1 VKYTAYLFH
10 SSIIILIISVLAR
23 KLLYIKCKL
32 NIFKKL
38 KYRNFGEELRMEM
51 GMEQIV
57 MGLII
62 SSGEAK
68 AYVYEALEMAKQ
80 GKYDESDKLMEKA
93 NEVIDQTHNL
103 QTSLLQ
109 REASGDKIEISI
121 LFVHAQDHLMTTITE
136 KNLINEIIELRKVIN
151 PLLKSI

>member
-1 VKYTAYLFH
+1 
-10 SSIIILIISVLAR
+10 
-23 KLLYIKCKL
+23 
-32 NIFKKL
+32 
-38 KYRNFGEELRMEM
+38 MEM
-51 GMEQIV
+51 DMEQIV

-80 GKYDESDKLMEKA
+80 GKYDESEELMEKA

-109 REASGDKIEISI
+109 REASGDKVEISI

-136 KNLINEIIELRKVIN
+136 KNLINEIIELRKIIN
-151 PLLKSI
+151 PLLNIK